1 MLPDRQL
8 TPGTTDPHVTRDN
21 IRNTICVK
29 GYTKKIR
36 PPAYYTN
43 ALKKK
48 QIRQY
53 GYADKNPK
61 HYEEDHLIPLEVGG
75 NPTDVRN
82 LWPEPRYGQWSATK
96 KDRLENKLHELV
108 CNKALNLEKAQQE
121 IRSNWISAYIK
132 YVSLAHRAKIGG

>member
-1 MLPDRQL
+1 MTQ
-8 TPGTTDPHVTRDN
+8 GN

-29 GYTKKIR
+29 GFTKKIR

-53 GYADKNPK
+53 GYTDKDPK

-75 NPTDVRN
+75 NPTDKAN
-82 LWPEPRYGQWSATK
+82 LWPEPRYGRWSAAK

-108 CNKALNLEKAQQE
+108 CHGALNLGEAQQE
-121 IRSNWISAYIK
+121 IRSNWIAAYMRYMTPTK
-132 YVSLAHRAKIGG
+132 HRAKIGG